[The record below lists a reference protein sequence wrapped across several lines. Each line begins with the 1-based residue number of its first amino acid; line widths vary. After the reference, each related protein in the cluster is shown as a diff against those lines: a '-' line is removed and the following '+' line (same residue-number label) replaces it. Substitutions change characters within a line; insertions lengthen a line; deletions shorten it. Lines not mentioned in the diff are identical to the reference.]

1 MHRRPLLGALVAAAL
16 AVPAAAQ
23 TTAQHH
29 GLDPANMDTTCAPC
43 QDFYRY
49 ANGGWLAH
57 TQLPPDE
64 PRYGSFT
71 ELQDRNADRLHAIVD
86 RLAAAAPR
94 SGPATTPDQKVGD
107 YYASCMDTAQ
117 IEAAGTAPLKG
128 ELDRVAALRSTA
140 DLIAELA
147 HLHQIGRGAAFGF
160 GGSPDFKNSAMTI
173 AAATQGGLGM
183 PDRDYYFRTDSSSTA
198 LRAAYTAHVSR
209 VLQLLGDPPAV
220 ADSETARIMA
230 LETALA
236 RGSLTRVERRNPE
249 ANYHKMSVAAADSL
263 TPHLEWA
270 AFMTGAGAPATDSIN
285 VAQPGFFQ
293 ALDSLLAHTAIGDWQ
308 AYLRWH
314 VAQAASSALPRA
326 FVDEGFSWQRELTGA
341 EQQEPRWKRCL
352 QATSFALGDA
362 LGQAYVHDA
371 FPPAARARAL
381 TLVDNLIAALDDRL
395 HTLEWMSDSTRTAAL
410 VKLRAIRKK
419 IGYPDKW
426 RDYAPLMVD
435 RGPYIGNAM
444 RAQAFASARN
454 TERIGKPVD
463 RDEWSM
469 TTPTV
474 NASYNPTRND
484 ITFPAGILQ
493 PPFFDPQADD
503 AVNYG
508 GMGAVIGHEMT
519 HGFDD
524 QGRRFDAAGNLRDW
538 WTADDAAHFKDRAQR
553 IIDQFDAYTVVD
565 SSTHVNGRLTTGEN
579 IADLGGLKIAYA
591 AFQRSLRGKPHP
603 PRIDGL
609 TAEQRFFLAWAQIW
623 RSKSTDQSLRN
634 LVRTDPHAPALW
646 RVMGPLSNLPEFA
659 AAFHCKAGDP
669 MVRADSVRVEIW

>member
-1 MHRRPLLGALVAAAL
+1 MFCRPLFLLVAAAAL
-16 AVPAAAQ
+16 ASPAAAQ
-23 TTAQHH
+23 ATQHH
-29 GLDPANMDTTCAPC
+29 GLDPANLDTTCAPC

-49 ANGGWLAH
+49 ANGGWLDR
-57 TQLPPDE
+57 TPLPPDE

-71 ELQDRNADRLHAIVD
+71 ELQDRNLDQLHAIVD
-86 RLAAAAPR
+86 RLAAAAPKT
-94 SGPATTPDQKVGD
+94 GAATTNDQKVGE
-107 YYASCMDTAQ
+107 YYASCMDSTQ
-117 IEAAGTAPLKG
+117 IEAAGTAPLKD
-128 ELDRVAALRSTA
+128 EMDRIAAIHSSA

-147 HLHQIGRGAAFGF
+147 RLHKNGRGAAFGF

-173 AAATQGGLGM
+173 AAASQGGLGM
-183 PDRDYYFRTDSSSTA
+183 PDRDYYFRTDSASTA

-209 VLQLLGDPPAV
+209 VLQLLGDQPAV
-220 ADSETARIMA
+220 ADSETARIVA

-236 RGSLTRVERRNPE
+236 GASLTRVERRNPE
-249 ANYHKMSVAAADSL
+249 ANYHKMSIAAADSL
-263 TPHLEWA
+263 TPHLEWT
-270 AFMTGAGAPATDSIN
+270 AFMNAAGAPSTDAIN
-285 VAQPGFFQ
+285 IAQPKFFQ
-293 ALDSLLAHTAIGDWQ
+293 GLDSLLANAPVGDWQ

-314 VAQAASSALPRA
+314 VAQAASGALTKA
-326 FVDEGFSWQRELTGA
+326 FVDEGFSWQQALTGA
-341 EQQEPRWKRCL
+341 AEQQPRWKRCL
-352 QATSFALGDA
+352 QSTSFALGDA

-381 TLVDNLIAALDDRL
+381 AMVNNLIAALDDRL
-395 HTLEWMSDSTRTAAL
+395 HTLEWMSDSTRSAAL

-426 RDYAPLMVD
+426 RDYSQLTVD

-454 TERIGKPVD
+454 TSRIGKPVD

-474 NASYNPTRND
+474 NASYNPTHND

-524 QGRRFDAAGNLRDW
+524 QGRRFDAQGNLRDW
-538 WTADDAAHFKDRAQR
+538 WTPEDAARFKERAQR

-579 IADLGGLKIAYA
+579 IADLGGLKVAYA
-591 AFQRSLRGKPHP
+591 AFERSLRGKPHP
-603 PRIDGL
+603 PMIDGL

-634 LVRTDPHAPALW
+634 LVRVDPHAPALW

-659 AAFHCKAGDP
+659 AAFHCKAGDA